1 MEKIFFLLLSVVVT
15 WAGTMI
21 AIKPRRYKEEVGNHP
36 IGGSPIWV
44 LRVLGVC
51 MASGGLW
58 IFYHFL
64 ISQRPTGD

>member
-36 IGGSPIWV
+36 IGG
-44 LRVLGVC
+44 
-51 MASGGLW
+51 
-58 IFYHFL
+58 
-64 ISQRPTGD
+64 